1 MRKLSLNDFNPGNNS
16 LTADSF
22 FDENQS
28 ETIYVW
34 VCLNGVKLFVPQW
47 ENRGVCALQNRKH
60 QLNKRRK

>member
-1 MRKLSLNDFNPGNNS
+1 MRKLTLTDFNQGNDS

-28 ETIYVW
+28 EAIYVW

-47 ENRGVCALQNRKH
+47 ENRGVYVHQNRKQ